1 MAAKLPFS
9 CGGGARARGDNK
21 RTCCDS
27 SSAYFVIIV
36 NMAQAAIHL
45 VDVNVIK
52 RLRVLLLDRLHAD
65 VDEMTHHLHD
75 MGIITREQRD
85 TILTASNAPM
95 QRCRSVLDLLVYRNG
110 FFDSFVYC
118 LEIMGKINLAR
129 LLRLYRTATQQG
141 LPTTCL
147 LSKFVEDG
155 EKTTAQQQQQ
165 QPAPQPVLNTML
177 SCLLER
183 MACMERAL
191 QELNMT
197 LVCSSNSSRSSAGG
211 SEPRSE
217 EHATATSD
225 VTA

>member
-1 MAAKLPFS
+1 
-9 CGGGARARGDNK
+9 
-21 RTCCDS
+21 
-27 SSAYFVIIV
+27 VIV
-36 NMAQAAIHL
+36 VSMAQAAIHV

-155 EKTTAQQQQQ
+155 DKTTAQQQQQ
-165 QPAPQPVLNTML
+165 QQQPVLNTML

-197 LVCSSNSSRSSAGG
+197 LVSSNSSSRAGG
-211 SEPRSE
+211 GETRSE
-217 EHATATSD
+217 EHAAATSD

>member
-1 MAAKLPFS
+1 
-9 CGGGARARGDNK
+9 
-21 RTCCDS
+21 
-27 SSAYFVIIV
+27 
-36 NMAQAAIHL
+36 MAQAAIHL

-52 RLRVLLLDRLHAD
+52 RLRVLLLDKLHAD

-85 TILTASNAPM
+85 TILIASNAPM
-95 QRCRSVLDLLVYRNG
+95 QRCRNVLDLLVYRNG

-118 LEIMGKINLAR
+118 LEIMGKMNLAR

-155 EKTTAQQQQQ
+155 DKTTTQQQQQ
-165 QPAPQPVLNTML
+165 QPVLNT
-177 SCLLER
+177 LLNGLMER
-183 MACMERAL
+183 MIRMERAL

-197 LVCSSNSSRSSAGG
+197 LISSSV
-211 SEPRSE
+211 EPRSDE
-217 EHATATSD
+217 PATSD

>member
-1 MAAKLPFS
+1 
-9 CGGGARARGDNK
+9 
-21 RTCCDS
+21 
-27 SSAYFVIIV
+27 
-36 NMAQAAIHL
+36 MAQAAIHL

-52 RLRVLLLDRLHAD
+52 RLRVLLLDKLHAD

-85 TILTASNAPM
+85 TILIASNAPM
-95 QRCRSVLDLLVYRNG
+95 QRCRNVLDLLVYRNG

-118 LEIMGKINLAR
+118 LEIMGKMNLAR

-147 LSKFVEDG
+147 LSKFLEDG
-155 EKTTAQQQQQ
+155 GDKTTTQQQQQQQQ
-165 QPAPQPVLNTML
+165 QPGLNT
-177 SCLLER
+177 LLNGLMER
-183 MACMERAL
+183 MIRMERAL

-197 LVCSSNSSRSSAGG
+197 LVCSSSAGG
-211 SEPRSE
+211 SEPRSD

>member
-1 MAAKLPFS
+1 VEA
-9 CGGGARARGDNK
+9 GRARGETIK
-21 RTCCDS
+21 GRVVTV
-27 SSAYFVIIV
+27 AAHIFVIV
-36 NMAQAAIHL
+36 VSMAQAAIHV

-155 EKTTAQQQQQ
+155 DKTTAQQQQQ
-165 QPAPQPVLNTML
+165 QQHH
-177 SCLLER
+177 
-183 MACMERAL
+183 
-191 QELNMT
+191 
-197 LVCSSNSSRSSAGG
+197 SRF
-211 SEPRSE
+211 
-217 EHATATSD
+217 
-225 VTA
+225 

>member
-1 MAAKLPFS
+1 VEA
-9 CGGGARARGDNK
+9 GRARGETIK
-21 RTCCDS
+21 GRVATV
-27 SSAYFVIIV
+27 AAHFVIV
-36 NMAQAAIHL
+36 VSMAQAAIHV

-85 TILTASNAPM
+85 TILVASNAPM
-95 QRCRSVLDLLVYRNG
+95 QRCRNVLDLLVYRNG

-155 EKTTAQQQQQ
+155 DKTTAQQQ

-197 LVCSSNSSRSSAGG
+197 LISSSGQ
-211 SEPRSE
+211 PRSDE
-217 EHATATSD
+217 QTSD